1 MSLGSVLLVGCGKMG
16 GAMAR
21 GWLKAGVE
29 KIVIVEPYPAAI
41 GDDLANHPKVTS
53 AATIDA
59 LGVEI
64 PSTVVLAV
72 KPQMMAAALEQLA
85 PKLSSGALV
94 VTIAAGKVMEF
105 YRQYLP
111 KAALVRAMPNLPAS
125 IGKGIS
131 VAVASPEVT
140 PAQKA
145 TAEALLKACGEVGW
159 VPEEPLLDPVTALSG
174 GGPAYVFNLVEAMA
188 AAGVAA
194 GLEADLAMRLARNTV
209 AGSGA
214 LLDESELPA
223 ATLRENVCSPGGTT
237 IEAIKILRAEPG
249 LEELMTRAIGAASA
263 RATELGKL

>member
-1 MSLGSVLLVGCGKMG
+1 MSLGAVLLVGCGKMG

-21 GWLKAGVE
+21 GWLKAGVQR
-29 KIVIVEPYPAAI
+29 IVIVEPHPAAI
-41 GDDLANHPKVTS
+41 GDDLTASPKVTV
-53 AATIDA
+53 APTVDA
-59 LGVEI
+59 LTVEI
-64 PSTVVLAV
+64 PQTIVLAV

-85 PKLSSGALV
+85 PKLAAGSLV
-94 VTIAAGKVMEF
+94 VTIAAGKVMAF

-111 KAALVRAMPNLPAS
+111 NVALVRAMPNLPAA

-131 VAVASPEVT
+131 VAVAGPEVT

-145 TAEALLKACGEVGW
+145 EAEALLTACGEVGW
-159 VPEEPLLDPVTALSG
+159 VPDEPLLDPVTALSG

-188 AAGVAA
+188 AAGVSA
-194 GLEADLAMRLARNTV
+194 GLDADLAMRLARNTV

-214 LLDESELPA
+214 LLEESDLPA
-223 ATLRENVCSPGGTT
+223 STLRENVCSPGGTT

-249 LEELMTRAIGAASA
+249 LEELMTRAIAAASA